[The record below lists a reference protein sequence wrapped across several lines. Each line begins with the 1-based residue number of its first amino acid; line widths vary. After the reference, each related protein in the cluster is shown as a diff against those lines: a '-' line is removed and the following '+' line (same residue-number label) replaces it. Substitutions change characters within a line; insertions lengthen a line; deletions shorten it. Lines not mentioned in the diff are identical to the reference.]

1 MLGRS
6 VGLTTE
12 QLNHLGDD
20 PLPEGVYDEAE
31 AAIVRCAQ
39 VSTESIT
46 INQDIYDALAKHFST
61 QQIMEILLMVGMSGF
76 VNRFHATFLSD
87 VDDSTLEAVEA
98 GDAQAGAC
106 SLPRPRVA
114 AG

>member
-1 MLGRS
+1 
-6 VGLTTE
+6 
-12 QLNHLGDD
+12 
-20 PLPEGVYDEAE
+20 
-31 AAIVRCAQ
+31 
-39 VSTESIT
+39 
-46 INQDIYDALAKHFST
+46 
-61 QQIMEILLMVGMSGF
+61 MVGMSGL

-87 VDDSTLEAVEA
+87 VDDTTLEAVEA

>member
-20 PLPEGVYDEAE
+20 PLPEGVYSESE
-31 AAIVRCAQ
+31 AAIVLYAQ
-39 VSTESIT
+39 VSTSSIA
-46 INQDIYDALAKHFST
+46 INTEIYDGLTEHFDT
-61 QQIMEILLMVGMSGF
+61 QQIMEIFLMVSMSGL
-76 VNRFHATFLSD
+76 VNRFHATFLTD
-87 VDDSTLEAVEA
+87 VDEETLEAVA
-98 GDAQAGAC
+98 TGDAQAGAC